1 MKNVTKSE
9 TYWFETIHLSNAKG
23 NLFFIFLKKVR
34 EDIGYIGI
42 RNSYNVAIFDYRYFI
57 ESY

>member
-34 EDIGYIGI
+34 EIG
-42 RNSYNVAIFDYRYFI
+42 NSYNVAIFDYRYFI